1 MTNTDYRGWCPEP
14 EAACRTAELLARG
27 HESNGPLTSVT
38 VRDSEQVWNGRG
50 ANFKYDAAY
59 VDTPIER
66 RSIARYIR
74 YAIMSRQIVY
84 ETSFLVIL
92 CVVSLFLFPASAGPY
107 PAVHGPAT
115 ALQSARSSNQLQAAI
130 AGAPKDCSDQTF
142 SGLSAAASE
151 TACNNEPVPV
161 TWHGATSILR
171 C

>member
-1 MTNTDYRGWCPEP
+1 MCHG
-14 EAACRTAELLARG
+14 RTSG
-27 HESNGPLTSVT
+27 QGDGSNGRLHQLLCEIASKSWNSREVNFECGWP
-38 VRDSEQVWNGRG
+38 SE
-50 ANFKYDAAY
+50 YL
-59 VDTPIER
+59 DTPIER
-66 RSIARYIR
+66 RSVGRYIR

-115 ALQSARSSNQLQAAI
+115 ALQAARSSNQLQAAI
-130 AGAPKDCSDQTF
+130 AGAPKDCPDQTF
-142 SGLSAAASE
+142 SPLSPAASE
-151 TACNNEPVPV
+151 SARKNEPVPV

>member
-1 MTNTDYRGWCPEP
+1 M
-14 EAACRTAELLARG
+14 
-27 HESNGPLTSVT
+27 SNGPLRILS
-38 VRDSEQVWNGRG
+38 RRPSE
-50 ANFKYDAAY
+50 Y
-59 VDTPIER
+59 VDTPIEW
-66 RSIARYIR
+66 RSVERYIR

-115 ALQSARSSNQLQAAI
+115 ALQAARSSNQLQAAI

-142 SGLSAAASE
+142 STLRPAASE
-151 TACNNEPVPV
+151 SARNNEPVPV

>member
-1 MTNTDYRGWCPEP
+1 MCHG
-14 EAACRTAELLARG
+14 RTSG
-27 HESNGPLTSVT
+27 QGDGSNGRLHQLL
-38 VRDSEQVWNGRG
+38 SEIASKSWNSRE
-50 ANFKYDAAY
+50 ANFECGWPSEY
-59 VDTPIER
+59 VDAPIER
-66 RSIARYIR
+66 RSVGRYIR

-115 ALQSARSSNQLQAAI
+115 ALQAARSSNQLQAAI
-130 AGAPKDCSDQTF
+130 AGAPKDCPDQTF
-142 SGLSAAASE
+142 SPLSPAASE
-151 TACNNEPVPV
+151 SARKNEPVPV